1 MKNDIINTE
10 ALSSY
15 IKGHLDVVSLLNLLI
30 HILEQIR
37 DWLEDGKRQCA
48 SQPFTLE
55 DYKHLNLTDEQI
67 RKAIVQLRTEG
78 KLNKKRYWLAV
89 QKVLIAIGIIKGDSK
104 PYERTQEY
112 LCMLFADDPDFDFK
126 GMPNSLSKK
135 CGKGGERFAEDLSA
149 WLTSKC
155 PKQYGP
161 YLEVAKQFLALLKEG

>member
-67 RKAIVQLRTEG
+67 RKAIVRLREDG
-78 KLNKKRYWLAV
+78 L
-89 QKVLIAIGIIKGDSK
+89 Q
-104 PYERTQEY
+104 ER
-112 LCMLFADDPDFDFK
+112 
-126 GMPNSLSKK
+126 
-135 CGKGGERFAEDLSA
+135 
-149 WLTSKC
+149 
-155 PKQYGP
+155 
-161 YLEVAKQFLALLKEG
+161 

>member
-37 DWLEDGKRQCA
+37 DWLEDGKQQCA

-67 RKAIVQLRTEG
+67 RKAIVRLREDG
-78 KLNKKRYWLAV
+78 KLEAKADWFGV
-89 QKVLIAIGIIKGDSK
+89 HKVLIEIGIIKNDHK
-104 PYERTQEY
+104 PYKRTKDY
-112 LCMLFADDPDFDFK
+112 LKRLFPSDPTLD
-126 GMPNSLSKK
+126 NLQN
-135 CGKGGERFAEDLSA
+135 DLSHKCRA
-149 WLTSKC
+149 NEELFSKDLSEWC
-155 PKQYGP
+155 KRPNQCGHV
-161 YLEVAKQFLALLKEG
+161 LEVAKQFLALLKEG